1 MRPPHSL
8 ARAFPPVSAEGF
20 LPGLAEGFPTVFA
33 GAFLPGF
40 PRAGAGRPG
49 NKVGAMAERTLDL
62 ALDAPELTARLVDFP
77 SVSGEEKEL
86 ADAIEAALRT
96 LPHLT
101 VDRHGNNVVARTHL
115 GRPERVVLAGHIDT
129 VPIAGN
135 VPSRLDEDGILWG
148 CGTSDMK
155 SGVAV
160 QLRIAATV
168 PEPNRDLTF
177 VFYDNEEVAAH
188 LNGLGHVA
196 EAHPDWLEG
205 DFAVLLE
212 PSDAQVEGGCQG
224 TLRVILRTEGE
235 RAHSARSWMGSNAI
249 HAAGPILAALAAYEP
264 RRPVVD
270 GLEYHEG
277 LNAVR
282 IEGGVATNVIPDACT
297 VTVNYRYAPDRTA
310 EEALAHVREVFA
322 GCAIAEFT
330 VDDHSGAAMPGLS
343 HPAAKAFMAAVGG
356 TAQPKFGWTDVS
368 RFGDLGVPAVNYG
381 PGDALYAHKR
391 DEHVATARIT
401 HCEERLRSW
410 LTS

>member
-1 MRPPHSL
+1 MPES
-8 ARAFPPVSAEGF
+8 
-20 LPGLAEGFPTVFA
+20 
-33 GAFLPGF
+33 
-40 PRAGAGRPG
+40 
-49 NKVGAMAERTLDL
+49 TLDL
-62 ALDAPELTARLVDFP
+62 TLDGPALTARLVDFP
-77 SVSGEEKEL
+77 SVSGDEKEL
-86 ADAIEAALRT
+86 ADAIETALRT

-101 VDRHGNNVVARTHL
+101 VDRHGNNVVARTNL
-115 GRPERVVLAGHIDT
+115 GRDERVVLAGHIDT
-129 VPIAGN
+129 VPIADN
-135 VPSRLDEDGILWG
+135 VPSRLDENGVLWG

-196 EAHPDWLEG
+196 DAHPDWLEG

-224 TLRVILRTEGE
+224 TLRVFLRTEGE

-249 HAAGPILAALAAYEP
+249 HAAAPILTRLAAYEP
-264 RRPVVD
+264 RRPVID
-270 GLEYHEG
+270 GLEYREG

-282 IEGGVATNVIPDACT
+282 IEAGVANNVIPDACT
-297 VTVNYRYAPDRTA
+297 VVVNYRYAPDRSP
-310 EEALAHVREVFA
+310 EDALAHVHEVFA
-322 GCAIAEFT
+322 DCGVVEFT

-343 HPAAKAFMAAVGG
+343 HPAAKAFMEAVGG

-368 RFGDLGVPAVNYG
+368 RFGALGVPAVNYG
-381 PGDALYAHKR
+381 PGDPLLAHKR
-391 DEHVATARIT
+391 NEHVAVDRIT
-401 HCEERLRSW
+401 HCEDRLRSW

>member
-1 MRPPHSL
+1 MPES
-8 ARAFPPVSAEGF
+8 
-20 LPGLAEGFPTVFA
+20 
-33 GAFLPGF
+33 
-40 PRAGAGRPG
+40 
-49 NKVGAMAERTLDL
+49 TLDL
-62 ALDAPELTARLVDFP
+62 TLDGPALTARLVDFP
-77 SVSGEEKEL
+77 SVSGDEKEL
-86 ADAIEAALRT
+86 ADAIEAALRA

-101 VDRHGNNVVARTHL
+101 VDRHGNNVVARTQL
-115 GRPERVVLAGHIDT
+115 GRAERVVLAGHIDT
-129 VPIAGN
+129 VPIADN
-135 VPSRLDEDGILWG
+135 VPSRLDENGVLWG

-196 EAHPDWLEG
+196 DAHPDWLEG

-224 TLRVILRTEGE
+224 TLRVFLRTEGE

-249 HAAGPILAALAAYEP
+249 HAAAPILGRLAAYEP
-264 RRPVVD
+264 RRPVID
-270 GLEYHEG
+270 GLEYREG

-282 IEGGVATNVIPDACT
+282 IEAGVANNVIPDACT
-297 VTVNYRYAPDRTA
+297 VVVNYRYAPDRSA
-310 EEALAHVREVFA
+310 DEALAHVHEVFA
-322 GCAIAEFT
+322 DCGVVEFT

-343 HPAAKAFMAAVGG
+343 HPAAEAFMAAVGG
-356 TAQPKFGWTDVS
+356 SAQPKFGWTDVS
-368 RFGDLGVPAVNYG
+368 RFGALGVPAVNYG
-381 PGDALYAHKR
+381 PGDALLAHKR
-391 DEHVATARIT
+391 NEHVVVDRIT

-410 LTS
+410 LTG

>member
-1 MRPPHSL
+1 MPES
-8 ARAFPPVSAEGF
+8 
-20 LPGLAEGFPTVFA
+20 
-33 GAFLPGF
+33 
-40 PRAGAGRPG
+40 
-49 NKVGAMAERTLDL
+49 TLDL
-62 ALDAPELTARLVDFP
+62 TLDGPALTARLVDFP
-77 SVSGEEKEL
+77 SVSGQEEEL
-86 ADAIEAALRT
+86 ADAIESALRT

-101 VDRHGNNVVARTHL
+101 VDRHGNNVVARTNL
-115 GRPERVVLAGHIDT
+115 GRAERVVLAGHIDT
-129 VPIAGN
+129 VPIADN
-135 VPSRLDEDGILWG
+135 VPSRLDDDGVLWG

-196 EAHPDWLEG
+196 YAHPEWLAG

-212 PSDAQVEGGCQG
+212 GTDGQVEGGCQG
-224 TLRVILRTEGE
+224 TLRVFLRTEGE

-249 HAAGPILAALAAYEP
+249 HGAAPVLARLAAYEP
-264 RRPVVD
+264 RRPVID

-282 IEGGVATNVIPDACT
+282 IEGGVANNVIPDACT
-297 VTVNYRYAPDRTA
+297 VVVNYRYAPDRTA
-310 EEALAHVREVFA
+310 EEALAHVHEVFA
-322 GCAIAEFT
+322 DCGVVEFT

-356 TAQPKFGWTDVS
+356 TAHPKFGWTDVS
-368 RFGDLGVPAVNYG
+368 RFSSLGVPAVNYG
-381 PGDALYAHKR
+381 PGDPLLAHKR
-391 DEHVATARIT
+391 NEHVAVDRIT

>member
-1 MRPPHSL
+1 
-8 ARAFPPVSAEGF
+8 
-20 LPGLAEGFPTVFA
+20 
-33 GAFLPGF
+33 
-40 PRAGAGRPG
+40 
-49 NKVGAMAERTLDL
+49 MADTALDLTLDGP
-62 ALDAPELTARLVDFP
+62 ALTAWLVDFP
-77 SVSGEEKEL
+77 SESGTEKPL

-115 GRPERVVLAGHIDT
+115 GRAERVVLAGHIDT

-135 VPSRLDEDGILWG
+135 VPSRLDENGVLWG

-155 SGVAV
+155 AGVAV

-188 LNGLGHVA
+188 LNGLGQVA
-196 EAHPDWLEG
+196 DAHPDWIEG

-224 TLRVILRTEGE
+224 TLRVILHTAGE

-249 HAAGPILAALAAYEP
+249 HAAAPILARLAAYEP
-264 RRPVVD
+264 RRPVID

-282 IEGGVATNVIPDACT
+282 IEGGVANNVIPDACA

-322 GCAIAEFT
+322 DCGITEFT
-330 VDDHSGAAMPGLS
+330 VDDHSGAALPGLS
-343 HPAAKAFMAAVGG
+343 HPAAAAFMAAVGG
-356 TAQPKFGWTDVS
+356 TPQPKFGWTDVS
-368 RFGDLGVPAVNYG
+368 RFGALGVPAVNYG

-391 DEHVATARIT
+391 DEHVAVDRIT
-401 HCEERLRSW
+401 HCERRLHAW
-410 LTS
+410 LTA

>member
-1 MRPPHSL
+1 MPES
-8 ARAFPPVSAEGF
+8 
-20 LPGLAEGFPTVFA
+20 
-33 GAFLPGF
+33 
-40 PRAGAGRPG
+40 
-49 NKVGAMAERTLDL
+49 TLDL
-62 ALDAPELTARLVDFP
+62 TLDGPALTARLVDFP
-77 SVSGEEKEL
+77 SVSGDEKEL
-86 ADAIEAALRT
+86 ADAIEAALRA
-96 LPHLT
+96 LPHLA
-101 VDRHGNNVVARTHL
+101 VDRHGNNVVARTQL
-115 GRPERVVLAGHIDT
+115 GRAERVVLAGHIDT
-129 VPIAGN
+129 VPIADN
-135 VPSRLDEDGILWG
+135 VPSRLDKNGVLWG

-196 EAHPDWLEG
+196 DAHPDWLEG

-224 TLRVILRTEGE
+224 TLRVFLRTEGE

-249 HAAGPILAALAAYEP
+249 HAAAPILGRLAAYEP
-264 RRPVVD
+264 RRPVID
-270 GLEYHEG
+270 GLEYREG

-282 IEGGVATNVIPDACT
+282 IEAGVANNVIPDACT
-297 VTVNYRYAPDRTA
+297 VVVNYRYAPDRSA
-310 EEALAHVREVFA
+310 EEALAHVHEVFA
-322 GCAIAEFT
+322 DCGVVEFT

-343 HPAAKAFMAAVGG
+343 HPAAEAFMAAVGG

-368 RFGDLGVPAVNYG
+368 RFGALGVPAVNYG
-381 PGDALYAHKR
+381 PGDALLAHKR
-391 DEHVATARIT
+391 NEHVAVDRIT

-410 LTS
+410 LTG

>member
-1 MRPPHSL
+1 MPES
-8 ARAFPPVSAEGF
+8 
-20 LPGLAEGFPTVFA
+20 
-33 GAFLPGF
+33 
-40 PRAGAGRPG
+40 
-49 NKVGAMAERTLDL
+49 TLDL
-62 ALDAPELTARLVDFP
+62 TLDGPALTARLVDFP
-77 SVSGEEKEL
+77 SVSGDEKEL
-86 ADAIEAALRT
+86 ADAIETALRA
-96 LPHLT
+96 LPHLA
-101 VDRHGNNVVARTHL
+101 VDRYGNNVVARTQL
-115 GRPERVVLAGHIDT
+115 GRTERVVLAGHIDT
-129 VPIAGN
+129 VPIADN
-135 VPSRLDEDGILWG
+135 VPSRLDENGVLWG

-196 EAHPDWLEG
+196 DAHPDWLEG

-212 PSDAQVEGGCQG
+212 PSDGQVEGGCQG
-224 TLRVILRTEGE
+224 TLRVFLRTEGE

-249 HAAGPILAALAAYEP
+249 HAAAPILGRLAAYEP
-264 RRPVVD
+264 RRPVID

-282 IEGGVATNVIPDACT
+282 IEAGVANNVIPDACT
-297 VTVNYRYAPDRTA
+297 VVVNYRYAPDRSA
-310 EEALAHVREVFA
+310 EEALAHVHEVFA
-322 GCAIAEFT
+322 DCGVVEFT

-343 HPAAKAFMAAVGG
+343 HPAAEAFMAAVGG

-368 RFGDLGVPAVNYG
+368 RFGALGVPAVNYG
-381 PGDALYAHKR
+381 PGDALLAHKR
-391 DEHVATARIT
+391 NEHVAVDRIT

-410 LTS
+410 LTG